1 MDTNQNEM
9 KGSGGNSVAMPQDE
23 AWKQAFAMNTGAAP
37 VYVAPAS
44 TSWKSRRKD
53 TEALKRMREQFSFF
67 GPVTF
72 LYAVFYTFCTYKND
86 AGIAFLF
93 FILAT
98 IAYLTAVLKKVDRK
112 LKKGSRFYLAAM
124 VLLAVSIF
132 CTDDARIIFF
142 NKCGIFLLA
151 VSLMLRTF
159 YQTSEWGLGKYLQS
173 IFFQVF
179 GSLDELDRPFSDAS
193 NYIRTEGKEK
203 KNLWYALLGVLV
215 AVPFLLVVVGLL
227 SSADVFFGQ
236 MTNTLLNAINA
247 ETVVGVVARTLIAF
261 FGTYLMVAYLCR
273 HSLSETVTDH
283 RHGEPVLAI
292 TVTGMLT
299 AVYLLFS
306 GIQIFGLFLG
316 RLQLPQGYTYAQYA
330 REGFFQLLA
339 VSILNLILV
348 LVCMSFFRDS
358 KVLKV
363 VLTLMSL
370 CTFIMIASS
379 AMRMIMYINTYDLT
393 FLRILVLWTLGLLT
407 LLFIGVLLSIFRE
420 KFPLFRYSIVVVTI
434 LYLGLSFSHPDYI
447 IASVNVRKQTV
458 DYNYL
463 ESLSADAAPVLLPY
477 IQKSGTMIVSHDE
490 AGRLSY
496 TAAEDSP
503 EWTAPKSFGQRYLG
517 KLDEE
522 KMHPGIRTFNVSRYI
537 AWQKK
542 HDVFI
547 GGI

>member
-1 MDTNQNEM
+1 MDTNQNEI

-23 AWKQAFAMNTGAAP
+23 AWKQAFAMNAGAAP
-37 VYVAPAS
+37 AYTVPAS
-44 TSWKSRRKD
+44 TSWKSSRKE
-53 TEALKRMREQFSFF
+53 TEEHKKMREQFSFF
-67 GPVTF
+67 GPATF
-72 LYAVFYTFCTYKND
+72 LYAVFYTFCMHKND

-93 FILAT
+93 FIIAT

-112 LKKGSRFYLAAM
+112 MKKGSIFYLAAM
-124 VLLAVSIF
+124 VLLAVSTF

-142 NKCGIFLLA
+142 NKCGIFLLV

-173 IFFQVF
+173 IVFQVF
-179 GSLDELDRPFSDAS
+179 GSLDELDSPFSAAS

-215 AVPFLLVVVGLL
+215 AVPFLLVVVALL

-316 RLQLPQGYTYAQYA
+316 KLQLPQGYTYAQYA

-348 LVCMSFFRDS
+348 LAGMSFFKES
-358 KVLKV
+358 KALKG
-363 VLTLMSL
+363 VLTVMSL

-379 AMRMIMYINTYDLT
+379 AMRMIMYVSTYDLT

-407 LLFIGVLLSIFRE
+407 LLFIGVLVSIFRE
-420 KFPLFRYSIVVVTI
+420 KFPLFRYSIVIVTI

-458 DYNYL
+458 DYKYL
-463 ESLSADAAPVLLPY
+463 ERLSADAAPVLLPY
-477 IQKSGTMIVSHDE
+477 IQKCDTVVVRRDQDGNEHYM
-490 AGRLSY
+490 
-496 TAAEDSP
+496 AAEDSP
-503 EWTAPKSFGQRYLG
+503 ERTAPLSFGMRYLE
-517 KLDEE
+517 KLNDD

-537 AWQKK
+537 AWNEKNRMY
-542 HDVFI
+542 
-547 GGI
+547 